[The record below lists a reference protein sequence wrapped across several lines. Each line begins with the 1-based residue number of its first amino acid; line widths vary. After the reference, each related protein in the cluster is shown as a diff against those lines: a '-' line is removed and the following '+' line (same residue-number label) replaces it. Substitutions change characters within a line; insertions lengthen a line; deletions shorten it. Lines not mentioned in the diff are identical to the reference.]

1 MKKVCHLTS
10 VHQRDDIRIFHKE
23 CKSLQHIY
31 EICLVVAD
39 GRGDDVVDGI
49 NIYDVGK
56 PSARWER
63 MILTTKRVYKKALML
78 DADIYHFH
86 DPELI
91 PIGLKLLKK
100 DKKVI
105 YDVHEDVPKQLL
117 SKPYLNKFIL
127 KIISNAFKKYENK
140 YAKKFTAIITVV
152 PEITNRLRQFNDKTV
167 EIRNYPKLNEFA
179 KINVQWKDRENAM
192 VYIGS
197 ISEIRGIY
205 EMMQVAYKANIKLHL
220 AGNFSTPAL
229 ESDLQNHKEW
239 QQVIYHGVISRDN
252 VVELLSKVKI
262 GLLLLHPVPNH
273 LIGLNTKIFE
283 YLAAGLPI
291 IASDMPHYKEII
303 EVNNC
308 GFCINPFDID
318 AIVEK
323 VKFLID
329 NDQIA
334 EEMSLNGRN
343 AIDKYYN
350 WQNEEVKLIELYNYL
365 LNS

>member
-1 MKKVCHLTS
+1 MRRVCHLTS
-10 VHQRDDIRIFHKE
+10 AHKRDDIRIFHKE
-23 CKSLQHIY
+23 CKSLQNIY
-31 EICLVVAD
+31 DISLVVAD
-39 GRGDDVVDGI
+39 GLGDNIVDGI
-49 NIYDVGK
+49 KIYDVGK
-56 PSARWER
+56 PSSRWER
-63 MILTTKRVYKKALML
+63 MIFTTRKVYKKALEI

-100 DKKVI
+100 NKKVI

-127 KIISNAFKKYENK
+127 RLIASAFQKYENK
-140 YAKKFTAIITVV
+140 SAKKFTAIITVV
-152 PEITNRLRQFNDKTV
+152 PEITNRLKQYNDKTV
-167 EIRNYPKLNEFA
+167 EVRNYPMLNEFA

-220 AGNFSTPAL
+220 AGNFSTASL
-229 ESDLQNHKEW
+229 ETDLQNHKEW
-239 QQVIYHGVISRDN
+239 EQVIYHGVLGRDDI
-252 VVELLSKVKI
+252 VALLSKVKI

-291 IASDMPHYKEII
+291 IASDMSHYNEIM
-303 EVNNC
+303 EKNNC

-318 AIVEK
+318 AITDK
-323 VKFLID
+323 VRYLIN

-334 EEMSLNGRN
+334 EEMGLNGRN
-343 AIDKYYN
+343 AIEKYYN
-350 WQNEEVKLIELYNYL
+350 WENEEKKLIELYKTI
-365 LNS
+365 